1 MCTKHDSP
9 CVQQVYYP
17 VLERLSKLRWRG
29 SAQLVTEEAEKHAGS
44 ATAGAHKSARML
56 RRARSSH
63 AHMSESADDANK
75 SASAREGAEALEH
88 EEEEEAEEA
97 RKAQEVIDKRTF
109 IMRSALA
116 TLYTAWAL
124 MVWIIFVYGT
134 QSAHCIHLSSAC
146 GKCALDT
153 VYHRYF
159 LRLRAVL

>member
-17 VLERLSKLRWRG
+17 VLERLSKARWRG
-29 SAQLVTEEAEKHAGS
+29 SAQLAAEEVEKHAES
-44 ATAGAHKSARML
+44 ATAGAHENARVL
-56 RRARSSH
+56 RRARSSR
-63 AHMSESADDANK
+63 ARMSESADAATK
-75 SASAREGAEALEH
+75 SASAREGAEALERA
-88 EEEEEAEEA
+88 EEEEAEEA
-97 RKAQEVIDKRTF
+97 QEAQEVIAARTF
-109 IMRSALA
+109 VMRSALA

-134 QSAHCIHLSSAC
+134 LSVNCIHLSARD
-146 GKCALDT
+146 KCALDT